1 VGGPA
6 ITGAWCAAAGTRP
19 DPIVVIST
27 NLHPFLT
34 DRRLSVSLGR
44 KAEVEGIVM
53 PIVAQVREIIRHSGD
68 DVHPIGAV
76 LGHNGVVIN
85 RRATGEGRMI
95 GSAP

>member
-44 KAEVEGIVM
+44 KPEVEGIVM
-53 PIVAQVREIIRHSGD
+53 PVVVQVREIIRCSGGD
-68 DVHPIGAV
+68 LQPIDAV
-76 LGHNGVVIN
+76 LGHNGGVIN
-85 RRATGEGRMI
+85 CMVTGGGRMFR
-95 GSAP
+95 SAP